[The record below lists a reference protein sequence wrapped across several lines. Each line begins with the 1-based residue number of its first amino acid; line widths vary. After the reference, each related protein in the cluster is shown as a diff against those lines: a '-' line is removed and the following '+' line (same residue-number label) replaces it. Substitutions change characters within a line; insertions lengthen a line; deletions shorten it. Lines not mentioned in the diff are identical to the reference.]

1 MLIAAKMFAFV
12 LFTINSFYIFDTN
25 SYDVTDIRVLD
36 LSYRFQ
42 KYLNVVSKVTNV
54 NKLRQI

>member
-42 KYLNVVSKVTNV
+42 KYLNVVSKVKNV
-54 NKLRQI
+54 N